1 MKQVLTNFIVILLF
15 AVFLFGCNKSTD
27 PVSPVSDSKGTINGK
42 VMNNGVAIKAATVI
56 TSPFTSSVTTDTNGN
71 YTINNLSAGTYFVIA
86 LKDSVGTGV
95 TSANVTSGGT
105 VTENIPFKNS
115 TGVIYGKVTSNGTPL
130 VNATVS
136 TIPETL
142 TANTDNNGN
151 YVIPDLTPGAYTV
164 ISVKTGVGTGL
175 VLANVT
181 NGGAIPANIQIV
193 QTGASTV
200 TIGSQIWTARN
211 LNVDTYR
218 NGDTIPQVQDPV
230 QWANLTTGAW
240 CYYNNN
246 PAIGNIYGKLY
257 NWYAVNDSRGL
268 APTGWHIPTDIEWTQ
283 MTTYLGG
290 DSLAGGKLK
299 DTILWDTP
307 NIGATNSSGFSV
319 YPSGNLSILGYFE
332 DIGKYGVF
340 WTASES
346 NNNVAWFRFLI
357 YNSPSTY
364 RYVNNKNF
372 GFSVRC
378 IRD

>member
-105 VTENIPFKNS
+105 VTENIAFKNS

-136 TIPETL
+136 TIPETI

-246 PAIGNIYGKLY
+246 PVIGNIYGKLY
-257 NWYAVNDSRGL
+257 NWYAVNDPRGL
-268 APTGWHIPTDIEWTQ
+268 AQTGWHIPTDIEWTQ
-283 MTTYLGG
+283 MTNFLGG

-299 DTILWDTP
+299 DTILWDEP

-364 RYVNNKNF
+364 RYVNDKNF